1 MLNYLK
7 NIRENRRQKQ
17 FYNSLINTSDLC
29 FDIGA
34 NLGFKSKIF
43 LSLGAKVIA
52 IEPQSSC
59 IKELKK
65 IKNNNFKCFQ
75 FAVGSKNE
83 EKELQLANHVE
94 VATFSQSFID
104 YFETEDLKWTKTETV
119 KVKTLDSLIEDHG
132 TPDFCKI
139 DIEGYELEV
148 LSALTKS
155 IPLIEFEFTG
165 GFITETIEI
174 LNLFKNDSYKFNYN
188 LNEKPKFEISEW
200 ISSQKMI
207 DIINS
212 LQKERLHGNIFVK
225 SK

>member
-155 IPLIEFEFTG
+155 IP
-165 GFITETIEI
+165 
-174 LNLFKNDSYKFNYN
+174 
-188 LNEKPKFEISEW
+188 
-200 ISSQKMI
+200 SS
-207 DIINS
+207 
-212 LQKERLHGNIFVK
+212 L
-225 SK
+225 